1 MRCRFPLAL
10 LLLAVAVACAPSEDS
25 NSVMVRMVFPKGD
38 AAAGRQAFIDLKC
51 TVCHPVRGSQ
61 GLPAVENKEPGPDLG
76 VTLQGQPRS
85 RHRQL
90 HRGSGPR
97 QCRRCRAVDGPHRRG
112 ASLAGSWPRAGEAGG
127 RENPFEDGEL
137 PAGHDGSSI
146 DRSGGLLE
154 VDCRS
159 RLTGSNA
166 RVEGAVTPG
175 LFA

>member
-85 RHRQL
+85 VIVNSIVAPDHVNVEDAGLWTDLTAEERVWLGPGHVPAKQEVERTPSRMGNYLQVMTVRQL
-90 HRGSGPR
+90 TDLVAYLKST
-97 QCRRCRAVDGPHRRG
+97 A
-112 ASLAGSWPRAGEAGG
+112 
-127 RENPFEDGEL
+127 
-137 PAGHDGSSI
+137 
-146 DRSGGLLE
+146 DR
-154 VDCRS
+154 D
-159 RLTGSNA
+159 
-166 RVEGAVTPG
+166 
-175 LFA
+175 